1 MFDFLEKEIGVK
13 YPWGIYKQAPVR
25 DFLYAGMENTS
36 ATLFNTRY
44 VVDSTGFE
52 DRSYTNVNAH
62 ELAHQWF
69 GNLVTAESGKH
80 HWLQEGFATYYAL
93 LAEKE
98 IYGEDHFYSKLY
110 ETASTTEIC
119 FPNGYHSSFE
129 CQSQFADF
137 LSKRRMGTFCFTRK
151 K

>member
-1 MFDFLEKEIGVK
+1 L
-13 YPWGIYKQAPVR
+13 GIYKQAPVR

-69 GNLVTAESGKH
+69 GNLVTESGKH
-80 HWLQEGFATYYAL
+80 HWLQEGL
-93 LAEKE
+93 LPIMRCWPKRKSMVK
-98 IYGEDHFYSKLY
+98 IIFIQNYMSRFTIK
-110 ETASTTEIC
+110 IC
-119 FPNGYHSSFE
+119 FSNGYHSSFE
-129 CQSQFADF
+129 CQSQFIDF
-137 LSKRRMGTFCFTRK
+137 LSKGAWALLFYTK

>member
-1 MFDFLEKEIGVK
+1 L
-13 YPWGIYKQAPVR
+13 GIYKQAPVR

-69 GNLVTAESGKH
+69 GNLVTESENTIGCRRVC
-80 HWLQEGFATYYAL
+80 YL
-93 LAEKE
+93 LCVA
-98 IYGEDHFYSKLY
+98 G
-110 ETASTTEIC
+110 
-119 FPNGYHSSFE
+119 
-129 CQSQFADF
+129 
-137 LSKRRMGTFCFTRK
+137 RK
-151 K
+151 GNLW